1 MLYCKYNKMEKKM
14 KTTTLLT
21 LTVGFVFGLNGC
33 TDAEK
38 AQFQQG
44 MDDANHM
51 QQMER
56 DCKDYV
62 SYKIPELPRA
72 AFSVRPGYGSNG
84 RYTIPVSI
92 NWDEPRVEE
101 TGNCTIVNGIVRSYR
116 TN

>member
-1 MLYCKYNKMEKKM
+1 M

-21 LTVGFVFGLNGC
+21 VTAAALLALNGC
-33 TDAEK
+33 TDAEM
-38 AQFQQG
+38 AQMEQG
-44 MDDANHM
+44 MASAQSNVSVADM
-51 QQMER
+51 QQMQR

-62 SYKIPELPRA
+62 SLKIPELPRA

-101 TGNCTIVNGIVRSYR
+101 TGNCTIVNGIVKSYR
-116 TN
+116 AN